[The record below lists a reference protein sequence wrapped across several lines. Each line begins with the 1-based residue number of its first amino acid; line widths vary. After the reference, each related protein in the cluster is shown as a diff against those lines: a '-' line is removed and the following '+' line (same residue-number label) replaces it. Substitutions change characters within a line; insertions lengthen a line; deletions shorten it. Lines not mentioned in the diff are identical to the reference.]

1 MTLCDVVG
9 TVVGT
14 QHHPVLDG
22 RKVLV
27 CLPVDPRSG
36 RRIST
41 KEIVAV
47 DTVQAGIGDRVLVC
61 DEGNA
66 ARLVLGDKTA
76 PVRTLVVAVVD
87 QIDLSET

>member
-22 RKVLV
+22 RKVLL
-27 CLPVDPRSG
+27 CIPVDPGSG
-36 RRIST
+36 RPLAK
-41 KEIVAV
+41 KEMIAI

-66 ARLVLGDKTA
+66 ARLVLGDTTA
-76 PVRTLVVAVVD
+76 PARTLVVAVVD
-87 QIDLSET
+87 RIDLG